1 MPKAIIKDGEEKM
14 SKAVEALK
22 KELSLI
28 RTGRANPNI
37 LNGIKVNYY
46 GVPTPLNQIASITV
60 PEAQMLVIKPYDK
73 AILKDIQKEIQLAN
87 LNLVPQNDGTVIR
100 ITFPPLTEERRK
112 EFVKDAKACTEKG
125 KIAVRNI
132 RRTVLE
138 QLKKLEKDGLI
149 SEDELRTYT
158 DEVQK
163 LTDKYID
170 NMDALGKEKEQNIME
185 I

>member
-1 MPKAIIKDGEEKM
+1 MPEEILLNGEEKM
-14 SKAVEALK
+14 IKTVEALK
-22 KELSLI
+22 KELSTI

-37 LNGIKVNYY
+37 LNWIKVNYY

-60 PEAQMLVIKPYDK
+60 PEAQLLVIKPYDK
-73 AILKDIQKEIQLAN
+73 SILNDIVKEIQLAD
-87 LNLVPQNDGTVIR
+87 LNLVPQSDGVVIR
-100 ITFPPLTEERRK
+100 INFPPLTEERRR

-125 KIAVRNI
+125 KVAVRHI
-132 RRTVLE
+132 RRNMIE
-138 QLKKLEKDGLI
+138 QLKKLEKDSEI

-163 LTDKYID
+163 LTDKYTEQC
-170 NMDALGKEKEQNIME
+170 DALGKEKEQNIME